1 VIRLKIIRRGL
12 RAAVSVTYT
21 AVLEV
26 SEDSVRFLSSLL
38 ARERVRRSTRKDSR
52 SLSTD
57 QQAVL
62 VLRWL
67 FDDTRMTQ
75 LARDKTTSACRPP
88 TTTAKRRHT
97 TPSTARCA
105 LGERAPPDP
114 RRPAR
119 SGAAAPDAQSA
130 RRAGRRYQLVD
141 RLASCAGMSFG
152 MTSSVRT
159 GRGAPSVP

>member
-1 VIRLKIIRRGL
+1 
-12 RAAVSVTYT
+12 VSATYT
-21 AVLEV
+21 AVLDL
-26 SEDSVRFLSSLL
+26 SENSVRFLSSLL
-38 ARERVRRSTRKDSR
+38 ARERVRRSTRTESR

-105 LGERAPPDP
+105 HSANGHRRIHAALPAAELPP
-114 RRPAR
+114 RMHN
-119 SGAAAPDAQSA
+119 
-130 RRAGRRYQLVD
+130 
-141 RLASCAGMSFG
+141 RLAELDAAIS
-152 MTSSVRT
+152 
-159 GRGAPSVP
+159 